1 MTIEGARFTEMGAI
15 KPAFVLLRLRPLVS
29 EQFGIMDSRYGSSR
43 VSGRGQSR
51 ELGTAQQTTRIEA
64 IAGPFD
70 ATKRPF
76 DILHSERTASVMV
89 PCLGLS
95 GLADACDRLP
105 SGGIA
110 AGGWS
115 VCPEGS
121 FRSGHLPMP
130 AAGMSCEN
138 ARHRS
143 APVPPAKRGRFGTA
157 AEASVRCTGLALKVS
172 RVPKGHVAMVGD
184 AFNHGIN

>member
-1 MTIEGARFTEMGAI
+1 MSWAPRSRRPRI
-15 KPAFVLLRLRPLVS
+15 K
-29 EQFGIMDSRYGSSR
+29 
-43 VSGRGQSR
+43 
-51 ELGTAQQTTRIEA
+51 A
-64 IAGPFD
+64 IAGSFD
-70 ATKRPF
+70 AMKRLF
-76 DILHSERTASVMV
+76 YVLRSERAASVTV
-89 PCLGLS
+89 AYLWLS

-157 AEASVRCTGLALKVS
+157 AEASVRCTGLALNVS
-172 RVPKGHVAMVGD
+172 RVPKGHVAMVGRGVQTRNKSND
-184 AFNHGIN
+184 ETTRVSGRSNNFLDLTDQHPN